1 MNSNEKVIIII
12 PRQCNQIADIR
23 HFLINEGC
31 LVLEEREG
39 FLTPHTDSVTLIPTK
54 KAKKGKK
61 APVPV
66 HIQYGRWTKMYGK
79 CRIFLVQQ
87 EDNVNLRNIQGKM
100 KEDCGEIYISETT
113 DALNDIAYFFP
124 RTTM

>member
-1 MNSNEKVIIII
+1 MNSNEKVIIVI
-12 PRQCNQIADIR
+12 PRKCNQITDIR

-39 FLTPHTDSVTLIPTK
+39 FLTPHTDSVTLTPTK

-61 APVPV
+61 EPVPV
-66 HIQYGRWTKMYGK
+66 HIQYGSWTKMYGK
-79 CRIFLVQQ
+79 CKIFLVQQ

-100 KEDCGEIYISETT
+100 KEDCGEIYISEST
-113 DALNDIAYFFP
+113 DALNDIAHFFP
-124 RTTM
+124 NAM